1 MEKERLKFDKYI
13 AQVVLDSI
21 TPDYI
26 NLEDDIKKFIEESK
40 ETDLNTLKAINKKYG
55 IEPYDIDFEDDM
67 HYYYGNDFEMLG
79 FTTALD
85 LSTSIDFKGHYNYA
99 SEYIDYGGDSS
110 DDCSCSFDEAVYE
123 VVLGMLLEKF
133 KDKIP
138 DDYKVKK

>member
-1 MEKERLKFDKYI
+1 MKRERLMFDKYI
-13 AQVVLDSI
+13 AQEVLDSI

-40 ETDLNTLKAINKKYG
+40 ETDVKTLDAINKKYG

-79 FTTALD
+79 FTMALD
-85 LSTSIDFKGHYNYA
+85 LSTSIDFKGHYNFA

-110 DDCSCSFDEAVYE
+110 DDSSCSFDEAVYE

>member
-1 MEKERLKFDKYI
+1 MERERLKFDKYI

-26 NLEDDIKKFIEESK
+26 NLEDDIKKFIEESN
-40 ETDLNTLKAINKKYG
+40 ETDVNTLDAINKKYG
-55 IEPYDIDFEDDM
+55 IEHYDIDFENDM
-67 HYYYGNDFEMLG
+67 HYYYENDLEMLG

-85 LSTSIDFKGHYNYA
+85 LSTSIDFKGHYSFA
-99 SEYIDYGGDSS
+99 SEYIDYGGESS
-110 DDCSCSFDEAVYE
+110 DDSSYSFDEAVYE

>member
-1 MEKERLKFDKYI
+1 MKRERLMFDKYI

-26 NLEDDIKKFIEESK
+26 NLEDDIKKFIEESN
-40 ETDLNTLKAINKKYG
+40 ETDVKTLDAINKKYG

-85 LSTSIDFKGHYNYA
+85 LSTSIDFQGHYNFA
-99 SEYIDYGGDSS
+99 SEYIDYGGESS
-110 DDCSCSFDEAVYE
+110 DDSSYSFDEAVYE

>member
-1 MEKERLKFDKYI
+1 MERERLMFDKYI

-40 ETDLNTLKAINKKYG
+40 ETDVKTLDAINKKYG

-67 HYYYGNDFEMLG
+67 HYYYGNAFEMLG

-85 LSTSIDFKGHYNYA
+85 LSTSIDFKGYYNFA
-99 SEYIDYGGDSS
+99 SEYIDYGGESS
-110 DDCSCSFDEAVYE
+110 DDSSYSFDEAVYE
-123 VVLGMLLEKF
+123 VVLGMLLEKY

-138 DDYKVKK
+138 DEYKVKK

>member
-1 MEKERLKFDKYI
+1 MERERLKFDKYI
-13 AQVVLDSI
+13 AQVVLDNI

-40 ETDLNTLKAINKKYG
+40 ETDVNTLDAINKKYG
-55 IEPYDIDFEDDM
+55 IEPYDIDFADDM
-67 HYYYGNDFEMLG
+67 CYFYGNDFEMLG

-85 LSTSIDFKGHYNYA
+85 LSAEIDFKGYYNFA
-99 SEYIDYGGDSS
+99 SEYLDYGGESVADS
-110 DDCSCSFDEAVYE
+110 SCSFDEAVYE